1 MCVCAR
7 YTLQVIR
14 KAFTL
19 HTVNTKIN
27 FTGLDNI
34 ATGVIILLTLTNNGE
49 VDKIKSNLS
58 AVYIQ
63 DKEHEK
69 SLI

>member
-49 VDKIKSNLS
+49 AFADKIVQETL
-58 AVYIQ
+58 
-63 DKEHEK
+63 H
-69 SLI
+69 LRTLL